1 MQAVLEIAQLP
12 QSGLEANAAFFKLHL
27 SAAVQLLEKAG
38 TKALAIVLP
47 AAGPDHDDWRRTLAR
62 DLARAHAPKRVNIVG
77 ADEPHAASA
86 MLAYLG
92 DAPGVTG
99 QYLAA
104 HD

>member
-1 MQAVLEIAQLP
+1 VQAVLEIARLP
-12 QSGLEANAAFFKLHL
+12 QSGLEANAAFLKLHL
-27 SAAVQLLEKAG
+27 SAANQLITKAD
-38 TKALAIVLP
+38 TNALAIVLP

-77 ADEPHAASA
+77 ATGPQAASA